1 MGDNNMEQHSFY
13 TGTEPKAYEW
23 LGAHPTADGTL
34 FRAFAPAA
42 TGVSVVGEW
51 NDWQESALFPIAGDS
66 FYEGFLPEARPGMA
80 YLLRIH
86 KADGSF
92 ADHLDPYGFA
102 TRKVDLVDPESEA
115 DDSAAAEPT
124 EATAPAADAAAPAE
138 APEEPETPKFRLYSV
153 IWDLN
158 AYEFHDQKW
167 LDKRTDGRTLPM
179 NIYELHLGSWRA
191 DMGYRSIAAPLLDY
205 LEEMGFNCLEL
216 MPVCEYPADESW
228 GYQAVSYLAP
238 TQRYGSPD
246 DLKYLVD
253 ECHRR
258 GVRVILDL
266 ALVHFAVDA
275 YGLGDFDGTPLYEYP
290 REDWRLSEWGSKN
303 FNYSRGAIRSF
314 LLSTVLF
321 WLREYH
327 FDGVRLDAVRN
338 MLYPH
343 GNTDMG
349 IHLDGVKFLRTL
361 TDIIKAAEPTAC
373 LIAEDSSAYPGVTKP
388 VRKGGL
394 GFDYKWDMGWMND
407 TLSYFQKECGH
418 RKGAYH
424 QLSFSMFYYYSER
437 FLMPFSHDEVVHGKA
452 TILQKMNGGY
462 EGKFPQCRALTLYMY
477 AHPGKKLNF
486 MGNEL
491 GQLREWDEKRPQDW
505 ELLDY
510 PIHQQYQRFCRELNQ
525 MYLASPAL
533 WQRDFRYT
541 GFRWLDCEPGDLV
554 YAFLRES
561 RDQLMLAVF
570 NFDCVDVTGYRVE
583 LPAIDAARLVFD
595 TNWEKYGGA
604 VEHQPLWMDLEN
616 EGLTLTL
623 EPFSGKLFT
632 LQRGAEYVVSDDDDL
647 PDAIE
652 GVDEILP
659 QPTEGVEAMPESEL
673 AAKQQPDAAAQ
684 AQAEHNKWFRS
695 LPREEQEKLFL
706 ESAHG
711 RNNYGEQEVKS
722 EADAEVESEPETEE

>member
-1 MGDNNMEQHSFY
+1 MEQHGFY
-13 TGTEPKAYEW
+13 TGTECLAYQW
-23 LGAHPTADGTL
+23 LGAHPTSEGTV
-34 FRAFAPAA
+34 FRVFAPAA
-42 TGVSVVGEW
+42 KGVSVIGEF
-51 NDWQESALFPIAGDS
+51 NQWQETALTPLLGES
-66 FYEGFLPEARPGMA
+66 FYEGTIAEAKPGMA

-86 KADGSF
+86 LPDGTT
-92 ADHLDPYGFA
+92 ADHLDPYAFA
-102 TRKVDLVDPESEA
+102 VRREDLPGAEDA
-115 DDSAAAEPT
+115 DAEP
-124 EATAPAADAAAPAE
+124 EQAE
-138 APEEPETPKFRLYSV
+138 AASEEQPEAEKAPKFRFLSV

-158 AYEFHDQKW
+158 TYQFSDERW
-167 LDKRTDGRTLPM
+167 MDKRTDGRKEPM
-179 NIYELHLGSWRA
+179 NVYELHLGSWRE
-191 DMGYRSIAAPLLDY
+191 GLNYRTIAEPLLDY
-205 LEEMGFNCLEL
+205 LAEMGYNCLEI
-216 MPVCEYPADESW
+216 MPVCEYPAEESW
-228 GYQAVSYLAP
+228 GYQAVSYLVP

-338 MLYPH
+338 MLYPQ

-361 TDIIKAAEPTAC
+361 TDIIKSAEPTAC
-373 LIAEDSSAYPGVTKP
+373 LIAEDSSAYPGVTRP
-388 VRKGGL
+388 VAKGGL

-407 TLSYFQKECGH
+407 TLSYFQKDPGQ
-418 RKGAYH
+418 RKDAYH

-462 EGKFPQCRALTLYMY
+462 EGKFPQCRALYLYMY
-477 AHPGKKLNF
+477 THPGKKLNF

-491 GQLREWDEKRPQDW
+491 GQLREWDEKREQDW
-505 ELLDY
+505 SLLEY
-510 PIHQQYQRFCRELNQ
+510 PIHQQYQRFTRELNQ
-525 MYLASPAL
+525 LYLASPAL
-533 WQRDFRYT
+533 WQRDFRYS
-541 GFRWLDCEPGDLV
+541 GFRWLDCEPGNLV
-554 YAFLRES
+554 YAYLRES
-561 RDQLMLAVF
+561 KDQLMLAVF
-570 NFDCVDVTGYRVE
+570 NFDSAPVEGYRVE
-583 LPAIDAARLVFD
+583 LDAIDDARLVFD
-595 TNWEKYGGA
+595 TNWDKYGGEL
-604 VEHQPLWMDLEN
+604 EHQPMWMDLEDG
-616 EGLTLTL
+616 GLTLTL

-632 LQRGAEYVVSDDDDL
+632 LLRGADYVVTEDDDL
-647 PDAIE
+647 PDVIE
-652 GVDEILP
+652 GVDEVLP
-659 QPTEGVEAMPESEL
+659 QPTEGVEPLPEAEPEASAAEKPESNHDE
-673 AAKQQPDAAAQ
+673 
-684 AQAEHNKWFRS
+684 WFRKLS
-695 LPREEQEKLFL
+695 REEQEKLFL

-711 RNNYGEQEVKS
+711 ENNYGKTDEAATEES
-722 EADAEVESEPETEE
+722 EAAADAEE